1 MADTDTT
8 ATPEVEIYDIP
19 EHRFADLEK
28 KVARFGRRSAK
39 LGSSAAITIETLGE
53 KFVERRVWSDERG
66 AWVNSG
72 EFDCFIQ
79 IRVHGEAPVVNG
91 YTFVARIE
99 HTEAGNVISKAPGAE
114 AIEVPNE
121 VRDAAA
127 HCDHCSTQR
136 HRNDTF
142 LLREDESG
150 TLKRVGR
157 NCLADF
163 VRSTDATRALA
174 IWTLLRDIEDAARPD
189 PDGGWGGDSRY
200 FRTADYVA
208 YCFRSVEIDGW
219 QSRSGATEYGPRPT
233 ADAALF
239 GINPCPGMAGY
250 ETQAAWRNAQPTDE
264 NRKEAAEAMEWA
276 KGLEGKSDYE
286 HNLKVACSLEC
297 VKPKNMG
304 IVASLT
310 IAYRRHCEREIERAQ
325 RAKRAKTSTHFG
337 KIGSRYLRTLTVT
350 KTVDMDNEQWG
361 LTVLYVL
368 EDEDGAQFKWFASGG
383 GCYVHDDKGTPRK
396 VDAGDSFPF
405 VFTVKR
411 HSEFKEMKETVINR
425 ATPQTTE
432 SAAAVK
438 WVGKDGEIFKSK
450 KAMKA
455 AEEAA

>member
-1 MADTDTT
+1 MSDSDAT
-8 ATPEVEIYDIP
+8 TPEVEIFDIP
-19 EHRFADLEK
+19 EHRFPELEK

-39 LGSSAAITIETLGE
+39 LGSPAITIETLGE
-53 KFVERRVWSDERG
+53 KFVERRVWSDERN

-114 AIEVPNE
+114 EIEVSNE
-121 VRDAAA
+121 LRDADA
-127 HCDHCSTQR
+127 HCDHCSTKR

-142 LLREDESG
+142 LLREDATG

-174 IWTLLRDIEDAARPD
+174 IWTLLSEIRDAA
-189 PDGGWGGDSRY
+189 GGDVGGGGSRY
-200 FRTADYVA
+200 FRTLAYVA

-239 GINPCPGMAGY
+239 GINPCPGMCGH
-250 ETQAAWRNAQPTDE
+250 ETRVAWDNAQPTEE
-264 NRKEAAEAMEWA
+264 NVKEAEEAMEWA

-310 IAYRRHCEREIERAQ
+310 IAYRRHCEREIQ
-325 RAKRAKTSTHFG
+325 RAIREKKAKTSTHFG
-337 KIGSRYLRTLTVT
+337 KVDSRYLRTLTVT
-350 KTVDMDNEQWG
+350 RTNDMEGDYG
-361 LTVLYVL
+361 LTVLYVM
-368 EDEDGAQFKWFASGG
+368 EDENGAQFKWFASGG
-383 GCYVHDDKGTPRK
+383 GCYIPDERGTSRK
-396 VDAGDSFPF
+396 MAAGDSFPF

-411 HSEFKEMKETVINR
+411 HGEFNGMKETTITR
-425 ATPQTTE
+425 ATPQTADATPP
-432 SAAAVK
+432 K